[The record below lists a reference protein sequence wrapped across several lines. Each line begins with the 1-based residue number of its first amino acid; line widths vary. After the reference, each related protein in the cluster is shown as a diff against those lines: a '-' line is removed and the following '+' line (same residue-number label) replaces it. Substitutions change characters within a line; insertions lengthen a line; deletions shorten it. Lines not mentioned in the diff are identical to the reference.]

1 MSYSKEN
8 VATVC
13 SWVARVAMALTFT
26 LPVLSLYG
34 EGEAQPV
41 NGETTA
47 AKELTVLVEHL
58 DSE

>member
-1 MSYSKEN
+1 
-8 VATVC
+8 
-13 SWVARVAMALTFT
+13 MALTFT